1 MTTQSLF
8 DFTATRLDGRDEP
21 LSTYSDQVVLVVNTA
36 SQCGFTPQFEGLEE
50 LYQRYRDEGFVVLG
64 FPCNQFGG
72 QEPKG
77 EDEIGAFCQKNYG
90 VSFPMFAKVD
100 VNGDDAHPV
109 FAWLRQE
116 QGGLLGDKI
125 KWNFT
130 KFLVGR
136 DGTVLERYGPIVKPE
151 KIAPDVE
158 QALQARAA

>member
-1 MTTQSLF
+1 MPTLH
-8 DFTATRLDGRDEP
+8 DFRAPRLDGQDEE
-21 LSTYSDQVVLVVNTA
+21 LSAYAGQVVLVVNTA

-50 LYQRYRDEGFVVLG
+50 LYRSYAAQGLVILG
-64 FPCNQFGG
+64 FPCNQFGN
-72 QEPKG
+72 QEPKD
-77 EDEIGAFCQKNYG
+77 EDAIGSFCQKNYG

-109 FAWLRQE
+109 FAWLREE

-130 KFLVGR
+130 KFLIGR
-136 DGTVLERYGPIVKPE
+136 DGRVIQRYGPIVKPE

-158 QALQARAA
+158 KALQVAAA